1 MAKSVDI
8 NYVAKIAGV
17 SRSTVSRVLTN
28 HANVKAETAK
38 KVREAMLHCNYKPN
52 AMARGLVTGK
62 MNVIALVVSDIT
74 IPFYTELV
82 ALICSNLKEHG
93 YLVCLHNFGGDSGN
107 DDEHLKTLLEY
118 GFAGI
123 IIADARNDPAFGT
136 ILKAARCPVVLLNR
150 YIETVLDYDS
160 IVIDNFLGGYM
171 ATKHLLELGH
181 RSIAMLTG
189 PKRSTSSIDRHRGF
203 LQALAEYDIV
213 PSKNLVVEGD
223 LRYSS
228 GYGFVNVLFS
238 DNSRRCSAIFAG
250 NDTMA
255 IGIMSRCREIGIR
268 IPEDISL
275 VGFDDTPMAGASVI
289 SLTTVQQPYAQLATL
304 ASERLD
310 ARIRGDDSARQRL
323 TLVPKLSI
331 RCTTEKYEPHEF
343 TLAFPVNQHGAGA
356 PFTL

>member
-8 NYVAKIAGV
+8 NHIAKMAGV

-62 MNVIALVVSDIT
+62 LNIVALVVSDIT
-74 IPFYTELV
+74 LPFYTELV
-82 ALICSNLKEHG
+82 ALIASNLKDRG
-93 YLVCLHNFGGDSGN
+93 YIVCLHNFGADDAN
-107 DDEHLKTLLEY
+107 DEEHLRTLLEY

-123 IIADARNDPAFGT
+123 IIADARNDPAFGA

-150 YIETVLDYDS
+150 HIEAVLDYDS
-160 IVIDNFLGGYM
+160 IVVDNFLGGYM

-189 PKRSTSSIDRHRGF
+189 PKRSTSSIDRHRGYV
-203 LQALAEYDIV
+203 QALNECGIAPD
-213 PSKNLVVEGD
+213 KNLIVEGD

-238 DNSRRCSAIFAG
+238 DARKRCSAIFAG

-255 IGIMSRCREIGIR
+255 VGVMSRCKEIGVR

-275 VGFDDTPMAGASVI
+275 VGFDDMPMSAASI
-289 SLTTVQQPYAQLATL
+289 INLTTVQQPYAQLATL
-304 ASERLD
+304 ASERID
-310 ARIRGDDSARQRL
+310 ARIQGDDSVMQRL
-323 TLVPKLSI
+323 TLVPRLSL
-331 RCTTEKYEPHEF
+331 RGTTGTYVPHEF
-343 TLAFPVNQHGAGA
+343 KPVFPVNQPGAGA
-356 PFTL
+356 PVTP